1 MNQSETE
8 IEILAEKI
16 ARWARARSAEIERDR
31 RLPDELVTRLREAGL
46 LRATMPR
53 EVAAPELAPGR
64 ALRCAEAVAR
74 GDASAAVLKAPFFIS
89 YFSALVTSDF
99 APRRYRPIRSSAV
112 LP

>member
-46 LRATMPR
+46 DRKS
-53 EVAAPELAPGR
+53 V
-64 ALRCAEAVAR
+64 V
-74 GDASAAVLKAPFFIS
+74 
-89 YFSALVTSDF
+89 
-99 APRRYRPIRSSAV
+99 
-112 LP
+112 

>member
-46 LRATMPR
+46 LR
-53 EVAAPELAPGR
+53 EIGR
-64 ALRCAEAVAR
+64 AHSELQ
-74 GDASAAVLKAPFFIS
+74 SPS
-89 YFSALVTSDF
+89 
-99 APRRYRPIRSSAV
+99 
-112 LP
+112 